1 MCISIFIYIYIYVHR
16 YIYIFIYIYIF
27 PIPYWLF
34 LIPYWLYSSKL
45 ERPAA
50 SHSSIVCCL
59 NLPSAFNN
67 LLKKANGTSS
77 FTYTY
82 IGFSSRSVESNSFN
96 VQLLHHLLF
105 GSFECLG
112 GCLSYIINS
121 LRVRSILFTTNSP
134 SCSCCFAHFHVRRK
148 GYPRGQRAGG
158 SHCKGPCS

>member
-1 MCISIFIYIYIYVHR
+1 MYIYINIH
-16 YIYIFIYIYIF
+16 IYIYIF

-34 LIPYWLYSSKL
+34 PIPYWLYSSKL
-45 ERPAA
+45 ERPPAA
-50 SHSSIVCCL
+50 SHSSIVCWL

-67 LLKKANGTSS
+67 FFKKANGTSS

-134 SCSCCFAHFHVRRK
+134 SCSCCFAHLHFRRK
-148 GYPRGQRAGG
+148 GYPRRQRAGG
-158 SHCKGPCS
+158 SSW